1 MGGNPRI
8 QTHTPN
14 RSVTATRVHYGAQSM
29 ALNSDGTQLYVTSLV
44 GGGYLTSYDTATG
57 TQLRQFKID
66 DDILSSKV
74 ALSPDGSV
82 AYVTSQTDRRVY
94 VIDTAK
100 MTQIAVI
107 TLGAPP
113 RDIAVGPDGTVY
125 VAFQQTAVLAVI
137 TVG

>member
-1 MGGNPRI
+1 LWFVGVTR
-8 QTHTPN
+8 TP
-14 RSVTATRVHYGAQSM
+14 TAMV
-29 ALNSDGTQLYVTSLV
+29 V
-44 GGGYLTSYDTATG
+44 
-57 TQLRQFKID
+57 
-66 DDILSSKV
+66 
-74 ALSPDGSV
+74 SPDGSV

-125 VAFQQTAVLAVI
+125 VAFQQTAVLEVI